1 MNGIINVLKPPGMTS
16 QDVVSYVKRTLK
28 EKKVGHTGTLDPN
41 ACGVLPVCLGKATK
55 IADYIMNDKK
65 TYICELTLGN
75 ETDTC
80 DKYGNKIFDYD
91 LCSENIDY
99 NTFKT
104 IVDSFKGRIKQVPP
118 IFSAVKINGK
128 RAYDLARQGIVPDIK
143 EREVIIYDINILK
156 YTPPTAI
163 IKICCSKGTYI
174 RSLCRDIGQKLG
186 CRAYMSF
193 LIRTETGKF
202 SLENSIL
209 LTEISPD
216 DIDNKIF
223 RADYALDMKS
233 IYVDKKYYTKIING
247 NSIQISN
254 SNNFIENE
262 KVKVYIEQ
270 DLFVA
275 IGNINNNNLYIEKL
289 LI

>member
-41 ACGVLPVCLGKATK
+41 ACGVLPICLGKATK
-55 IADYIMNDKK
+55 IVDYIMNDKK

-80 DKYGNKIFDYD
+80 DKYGKKLFEYD
-91 LCSENIDY
+91 MNCEIIDY
-99 NTFKT
+99 NTFKS
-104 IVDSFKGRIKQVPP
+104 VVESFKGRIKQVPP

-128 RAYDLARQGIVPDIK
+128 RAYDLARQGIVPEIK
-143 EREVIIYDINILK
+143 EREVIIYEINILK

-174 RSLCRDIGQKLG
+174 RSLCRDIGRKLG

-193 LIRTETGKF
+193 LIRTATGKF

-209 LTEISPD
+209 LTEITPD
-216 DIDNKIF
+216 DISKKMF

-233 IYVDKKYYTKIING
+233 IFVDKKFYTKLMNG
-247 NSIQISN
+247 NNISISN
-254 SNNFIENE
+254 SLEFLNNEM
-262 KVKVYIEQ
+262 VKVYIEN
-270 DLFVA
+270 DLFIA
-275 IGNINNNNLYIEKL
+275 IGKINNNNLFIEKL
-289 LI
+289 LV